1 MLLYQMLFDG
11 HDGQIDAMEHFFGNA
26 ADELAKTA
34 KTTTAHNDEIAL
46 LAACVIFDALYC

>member
-1 MLLYQMLFDG
+1 MLFNG
-11 HDGQIDAMEHFFGNA
+11 HDGQVDAMEHFFGNA

-34 KTTTAHNDEIAL
+34 KTTTTHNDEIAL